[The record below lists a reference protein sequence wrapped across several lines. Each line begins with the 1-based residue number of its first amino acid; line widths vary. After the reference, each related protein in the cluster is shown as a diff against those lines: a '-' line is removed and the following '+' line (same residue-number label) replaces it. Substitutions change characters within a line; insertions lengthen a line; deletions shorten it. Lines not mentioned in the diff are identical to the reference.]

1 MMDDYGIKIGDKVQ
15 CGVYVLGE
23 WKPTNTGIVVSQTS
37 DGSVSGVD
45 RMSLHGGAPWVVQE
59 ATSHLRTLPDNVMY
73 TAEPAKYSGLC
84 VINWT

>member
-1 MMDDYGIKIGDKVQ
+1 MDGYGIKVGDKVQ

-23 WKPTNTGIVVSQTS
+23 WKPTNIGIVVSQTS

-59 ATSHLRTLPDNVMY
+59 ATSHLRALPDNEDY
-73 TAEPAKYSGLC
+73 IGD
-84 VINWT
+84 

>member
-1 MMDDYGIKIGDKVQ
+1 MYEYEIKVGDKVQ

-23 WKPTNTGIVVSQTS
+23 WKPTNIGIVVSQTS

-59 ATSHLRTLPDNVMY
+59 ATSHLRKLGHNPQINNV
-73 TAEPAKYSGLC
+73 EQILG
-84 VINWT
+84 